1 MRFSNRT
8 GLECFIN
15 SKVHYISLGVTFCE
29 ARQLHDV
36 VFDTIDQEP
45 LLTFGAS

>member
-1 MRFSNRT
+1 MIMTENNPKD
-8 GLECFIN
+8 I
-15 SKVHYISLGVTFCE
+15 HYIIFGVCFCE
-29 ARQLHDV
+29 ARQLHDA